1 MNLNQTIRQSLT
13 LVAFVMTSL
22 VAKAQLWSE
31 DFSGEANGATSG
43 TAGGTLGGTWS
54 TSYSGSGT
62 FSRQNNFFVGPVL
75 YAEGTDSEGVWS
87 SNTID
92 ISSVGYA
99 IINAD
104 VYSAFV
110 ESNDYLRISYVLD
123 GVETVFY
130 ELIGGN
136 GFAGLSAE
144 APASAIVAGDDLQVI
159 VYIRN
164 DDGGFFTD
172 TYAVDNISVTAAP
185 IIYSRKSGTWD
196 DVTGG
201 VGGTGTWSLTGHS
214 GAACG
219 CYPLNTQV
227 AIVGSGHTV
236 TLPASQTTIGTP
248 PTTNLAPGAVDVY
261 GTLQFN
267 TNTVTLG
274 IQQGLFRVRNGG
286 TVNSSS
292 GAITGEQISFLA
304 DVGGATFQ
312 VDAGGTASIEDLVLA
327 TGAINLHYL
336 TGGGTL
342 TITDDILIDA
352 SGATLTN
359 NRTASFTIGDD
370 LDFNATNSSFINNN
384 TVTIADDVTVD
395 ASNTSISNDASATL
409 TITDELNFNAD
420 NSAFTNNGTASI
432 ADILATDNGDDDNVV
447 TNASGAT
454 LSVGGINPTNADMD
468 VLNYGIINQSGNF
481 TNINTADTNFD
492 NLSTGV
498 WNWSLTPNTTYDTD
512 IATVLNLTAIG
523 NTFNYNAAGAQR
535 IIPTTY
541 HHISLSTSGA
551 KDGNNASFSVQGNWT
566 VSGTATF
573 TEGTAGTITFNGS
586 VAQTIT
592 NPAGETFYN
601 LTINNSSG
609 ASPQITTD
617 GNVTVSNVLTM
628 TDGNVNLNGNT
639 FRLSSS
645 ATGALVHSLASSSG
659 WMYGGSFARVRP
671 ASTTITVGASAHSL
685 FPLGSSSDWRP
696 FFVGQNSVAGTAGTM
711 TVTHTNSTSTSTVSF
726 AESIVR
732 RHDSYW
738 TPTTTGTGGTYTLR
752 AGGTNFGTIQET
764 ADLRMS
770 TSTGVVGTHAAASGG
785 PTDWRVNRT
794 AVSLAQLNSNNFHVA
809 STDATNSPLPIELI
823 SFTAKLVNSEVELKW
838 STASEMNNDYF
849 TIERATDVEH
859 FEAILEEDGKGTTKE
874 LNHYKVIDAS
884 PLYGKSYYRLKQTD
898 FDGQYSYSP
907 VQVILYEGPRFATLT
922 AFPNPLQ
929 GSDLTI
935 RIEGLQ
941 GATHVPV
948 QILNMQGQKV
958 YEKVIEVESPG
969 IITEEIS
976 SNYFLT
982 SGLYI
987 IKAGETLY
995 LTKKIV
1001 VE

>member
-1 MNLNQTIRQSLT
+1 MKHFFFGIFFLAASYAN
-13 LVAFVMTSL
+13 
-22 VAKAQLWSE
+22 AQLLWYE
-31 DFSGEANGATSG
+31 DFLDEADGDQTGIAAG
-43 TAGGTLGGTWS
+43 TPGGTWS
-54 TSYSGSGT
+54 TTAASVRREDMPIAGEILLAENTGT
-62 FSRQNNFFVGPVL
+62 EQRW
-75 YAEGTDSEGVWS
+75 ET
-87 SNTID
+87 NTID
-92 ISSVGYA
+92 ISSAGYA
-99 IINAD
+99 IISAD
-104 VYSAFV
+104 VWTALVDGS
-110 ESNDYLRISYVLD
+110 DYLQLYYKID
-123 GVETVFY
+123 GGPEILFY
-130 ELIGGN
+130 DLSGGN
-136 GFAGLSAE
+136 GGVDFEPAT
-144 APASAIVAGDDLQVI
+144 PASAIVSGNTLQV
-159 VYIRN
+159 VARFRN
-164 DDGGFFTD
+164 NTRTIFIFTFNSL
-172 TYAVDNISVTAAP
+172 YGLDNVTVTPAD
-185 IIYSRKSGTWD
+185 ILYSRKGGTWT

-201 VGGTGTWSLTGHS
+201 FGGTGTWSTNRS
-214 GAACG
+214 GTPACG
-219 CYPLNTQV
+219 CVPLNDIV
-227 AIVGSGHTV
+227 AVIQNGHTV
-236 TLPASQTTIGTP
+236 TLPTSQTAVGGSGTP
-248 PTTNLAPGAVDVY
+248 NLAPGAVDIESGGV
-261 GTLQFN
+261 LQYN
-267 TNTVTLG
+267 VSGVTLG
-274 IQQGLFRVRNGG
+274 IQQGLMRVRNGG

-292 GAITGEQISFLA
+292 GAITGEQVSFDA
-304 DVGGATFQ
+304 DVGGATLQ
-312 VDAGGTASIEDLVLA
+312 VDAGGTMSIEDLVLGTNA
-327 TGAINLHYL
+327 TNLHYL
-336 TGGGTL
+336 DGGGTL

-370 LDFNATNSSFINNN
+370 LDFNATNSSFVNNN

-395 ASNTSISNDASATL
+395 ASNTSISNGASATL
-409 TITDELNFNAD
+409 TITDDLNFNAD

-468 VLNYGIINQSGNF
+468 VLNYGTINQSGNF

-601 LTINNSSG
+601 LTINNSFG

-639 FRLSSS
+639 FRISSS
-645 ATGALVHSLASSSG
+645 AAGALSHSLASTAG
-659 WMYGGSFARVRP
+659 WMYGGTFARVRP
-671 ASTTITVGASAHSL
+671 ASTAITVGASAHSL

-849 TIERATDVEH
+849 TIERAVDVEH
-859 FEAILEEDGKGTTKE
+859 FEGILEEDGMGTTKE
-874 LNHYKVIDAS
+874 LNHYKVIDSS

-907 VQVILYEGPRFATLT
+907 VQVIHYEGPRFAILT
-922 AFPNPLQ
+922 AFPNPLR

-941 GATHVPV
+941 EATQVPV

-958 YEKVIEVESPG
+958 YEKVIEVKTPG
-969 IITEEIS
+969 LITEEIS
-976 SNYFLT
+976 ANYFLT

-987 IKAGETLY
+987 IKAGETLS